1 MSNRIYFIM
10 RKLKDFSS
18 VNREKFIKNKM
29 NYKNNSIK
37 NRNQNYNKI
46 IIRKNHTY
54 NQASCTNL
62 GGGNGPNNF
71 GFLFTLLA
79 ASGVYL
85 SQNFTSKK
93 K

>member
-1 MSNRIYFIM
+1 M
-10 RKLKDFSS
+10 RKLKGFSF
-18 VNREKFIKNKM
+18 VNREKFIKNKI

-37 NRNQNYNKI
+37 NRMQNYNFI
-46 IIRKNHTY
+46 IIRKNHSY
-54 NQASCTNL
+54 NNASCTSP
-62 GGGNGPNNF
+62 GGGNGPNNPNNF

-85 SQNFTSKK
+85 SQNFISKK